1 VNKLFILKSE
11 HLTDWLIE
19 KHFKHYL
26 LERVGSTNAY
36 DMDHNSD
43 EYLWLVA
50 MVKKIEDYEMS
61 KQVYAIQKAMGFVRD

>member
-1 VNKLFILKSE
+1 M
-11 HLTDWLIE
+11 
-19 KHFKHYL
+19 
-26 LERVGSTNAY
+26 ERVGSTNAY

-61 KQVYAIQKAMGFVRD
+61 KQVYAIQKAMGFIKD

>member
-1 VNKLFILKSE
+1 LRFGDRFVINNHIFNNL
-11 HLTDWLIE
+11 
-19 KHFKHYL
+19 FKHYL